1 MSLFLHAVI
10 MAFLAW
16 MCKTGAPMWS
26 KWSLAL
32 GAPLI
37 SGLLNGI
44 FLGNVPYGLEM
55 GATVM
60 LVYIGV
66 TVIGGTIAS
75 DVTLGGYLG
84 VTMSMIA
91 GVEPAVGITVAS
103 TLGLLGSLIS
113 PVEKTLNTIWVA
125 RARKSAAK
133 GDTRGIMYMNVFA
146 PLIWGF
152 LIYFLPGFILIYFGS
167 ATLDGILNN
176 APMWVTNGLTAVG
189 HLLPALGLGMLMNLL
204 FAKNLIAFFI
214 LGFGASVY
222 LGLGITPIA
231 IFGVAF
237 AMLHYTY
244 ASKNAA
250 EVNPDTAAQ
259 PKGVSKAAVDTNHIR
274 LEKSDL
280 RRSWLLWITF
290 GQQCYNFEIMQGLG
304 FCHAMCPVIRRL
316 YPDDADKRR
325 EALERHLVYYNTEN
339 NWGAAIAGMTASM
352 EEERA
357 NGAAIS
363 DATIN
368 SIKAA
373 LMGPL
378 AGIGDTVTQSLVKT
392 IVLGISCDL
401 ALGGNT
407 FGPILFVVGMSAY
420 ALILSNRAYFLGYY
434 SGKASIMKMLS
445 GGRVH
450 QLTEALSALGMMV
463 LGALVASSIAVS
475 TPLTITAGE
484 TGVVLQDV
492 LNAILPGILPL
503 AAFLGTY
510 KLVNMGW
517 KPVKIILTLFIIGFV
532 GSAIGILA

>member
-1 MSLFLHAVI
+1 MSLLFHAVF

-37 SGLLNGI
+37 SGVLNGI
-44 FLGNVPYGLEM
+44 ILGNMAYGLEM

-66 TVIGGTIAS
+66 TVIGGTVAS

-103 TLGLLGSLIS
+103 TLGLLGTLIS

-125 RARKSAAK
+125 RARRYAAK
-133 GDTRGIMYMNVFA
+133 GDTRGIALMNVLA
-146 PLIWGF
+146 PLLWGF
-152 LIYFLPGFILIYFGS
+152 LIYFIPGFILIYFGS
-167 ATLDGILNN
+167 ATLDGILSS
-176 APMWVTNGLTAVG
+176 APMWVTAGLSAVG

-204 FAKNLIAFFI
+204 YSGRLLPFFI
-214 LGFGASVY
+214 IGFGASVY

-231 IFGVAF
+231 VFGIAF
-237 AMLHYTY
+237 AMLHYYYTGKKEEGEGIR
-244 ASKNAA
+244 SNS
-250 EVNPDTAAQ
+250 Q
-259 PKGVSKAAVDTNHIR
+259 AVKENGAGNGPIR

-304 FCHAMCPVIRRL
+304 LCHAMCPIIRRL
-316 YPDDADKRR
+316 YPNDAELRR
-325 EALERHLVYYNTEN
+325 KAIERHLVYYNTEN
-339 NWGAAIAGMTASM
+339 NWGAAIAGITASM
-352 EEERA
+352 EEELA
-357 NGAAIS
+357 GGAAIS

-392 IVLGISCDL
+392 ILLGIACDL
-401 ALGGNT
+401 ALGGNG
-407 FGPILFVVGMSAY
+407 FSPVFFIGGMTAY
-420 ALILSNRAYFLGYY
+420 ALIVSNRAYFLGYE
-434 SGKASIMKMLS
+434 SGKTSIIKLLS
-445 GGRVH
+445 GGRMQQV
-450 QLTEALSALGMMV
+450 TEALSALGLMV
-463 LGALVASSIAVS
+463 LGALVASSIAVT
-475 TPLTITAGE
+475 TPLTINAGE
-484 TGVVLQDV
+484 TSVVLQDV
-492 LNAILPGILPL
+492 LNAILPGMLPL
-503 AAFLGTY
+503 AAFLGAY
-510 KLVNMGW
+510 KLVNKGW
-517 KPVKIILTLFIIGFV
+517 KPVKIILVIFIVGFV
-532 GSAIGILA
+532 GSLLGILA